1 MSLNPFIV
9 SRNRYIYMNGEREN
23 ECTRKYA
30 RTYMTNIERTRRRKN
45 IPEHIEDDT

>member
-1 MSLNPFIV
+1 
-9 SRNRYIYMNGEREN
+9 MNGEREN